1 MVVPSM
7 VTVGSP
13 CAEDWVSFLL
23 GSCLGGLFST
33 MLDGVTLPFR
43 VSAHWLP
50 TFTVVGAS
58 SLTVPSKR
66 TWTCGCEPF
75 VQCSCTYL
83 SE

>member
-1 MVVPSM
+1 
-7 VTVGSP
+7 
-13 CAEDWVSFLL
+13 
-23 GSCLGGLFST
+23 